1 MAAMTEMASIRLT
14 WLLGALALVLWALEA
29 NAQPVLDRVLDSVQ
43 LEDVIDVEI
52 LGRDIVA
59 VDGLGSG
66 ILIERLELGESVQW
80 TGARGRVA
88 LVLTDRRALAA
99 TPGAGNWRAVRYR
112 LGEAQPRFPLLAER
126 VALLVTDQRALG
138 FSASGGW
145 LARNIGP
152 HEWVRASRIGPST
165 AVIVTDRRA
174 LGFSPRGRFFETD
187 LRLHEDIESVSAGSG
202 MARVTTSQ
210 RILVFQ
216 GSSGTWRER
225 RRPLF

>member
-1 MAAMTEMASIRLT
+1 MAAMTEMALIRHT
-14 WLLGALALVLWALEA
+14 WLLGALAFALWALEA
-29 NAQPVLDRVLDSVQ
+29 RAQPGLDSVQ
-43 LEDVIDVEI
+43 LDDVIDVEI

-165 AVIVTDRRA
+165 AVIVTD
-174 LGFSPRGRFFETD
+174 
-187 LRLHEDIESVSAGSG
+187 HN
-202 MARVTTSQ
+202 
-210 RILVFQ
+210 
-216 GSSGTWRER
+216 
-225 RRPLF
+225 